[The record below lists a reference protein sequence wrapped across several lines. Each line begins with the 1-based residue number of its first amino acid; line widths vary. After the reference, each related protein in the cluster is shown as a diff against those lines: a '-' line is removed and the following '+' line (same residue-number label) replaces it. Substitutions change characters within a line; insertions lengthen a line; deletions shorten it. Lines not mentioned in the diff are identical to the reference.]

1 MAEKNILQRIVG
13 ALKGGS
19 ATEQPAPEEKKPE
32 AEPQGQD
39 AKTKQGDLPFTG

>member
-19 ATEQPAPEEKKPE
+19 ATEEPPKEEKPE
-32 AEPQGQD
+32 PEPQGQD
-39 AKTKQGDLPFTG
+39 AQTKQGDLPFTG